1 MVLQRCLP
9 GVHRLCS
16 ALTGSL
22 AIFEPARSV
31 LSPSPPPNPLSPHLP
46 SASSAGLKD
55 SRAESICLLNTGT
68 VHTFLI
74 GSTIMPWHLRVHRS
88 VLRFEEKERERK
100 RGEEDPA
107 LCFRCLFSFVCL
119 TVWEWNGWG
128 RCLVLG
134 FGFEISKKKFLPDI
148 SMMLIF

>member
-1 MVLQRCLP
+1 MAMANIVANFSPFPSHPSPLSSIYLNPSLSLSLSSPSPPSLSVIHARARNNIDDSNAIRNASSPRMVLQRCLP

-74 GSTIMPWHLRVHRS
+74 GSTIMP
-88 VLRFEEKERERK
+88 
-100 RGEEDPA
+100 
-107 LCFRCLFSFVCL
+107 
-119 TVWEWNGWG
+119 
-128 RCLVLG
+128 
-134 FGFEISKKKFLPDI
+134 
-148 SMMLIF
+148 